1 MDTMAWLVERTRS
14 APPVLRARLLEHA
27 VGTASYADPAQVLAR
42 AGWSA
47 LEGVTE
53 TPGDRSVA
61 LDLLAADG
69 LITLALLWCAEHEP
83 ASLASLA
90 RSLTEPARPRD

>member
-1 MDTMAWLVERTRS
+1 MDPMTWLADRTRS
-14 APPVLRARLLEHA
+14 APPALRTRLLEHVA
-27 VGTASYADPAQVLAR
+27 GTVPESGTAEFLAR
-42 AGWSA
+42 AGSNA
-47 LEGVTE
+47 LERVTG

-83 ASLASLA
+83 ASLAALA